1 MIWIK
6 ADAILAKPK
15 LQVVRMDDEA
25 LAIIKRCRFF
35 RGLSKDS
42 LDRLTQMTRIK
53 RFQRGETIF
62 QEGDPCPGIFIVG
75 QGAVRIY
82 KNSPTGKQHVLHL
95 VYEGMTFAEVAAI
108 GQFDCPANAEA
119 IQDTVCA
126 LLPQEKFLRAIH
138 NDHPLCLQLLASMS
152 DWVRHLV
159 GMLEDIVLRD
169 ATSRVARHLLRSD
182 LASERDSR
190 VPVLKRDLASHL
202 NLTSETLSRT
212 LRRLAEA
219 GLIETP
225 DPHQIEIINRTALED
240 VAAGLPPAE
249 FT

>member
-1 MIWIK
+1 MHE
-6 ADAILAKPK
+6 
-15 LQVVRMDDEA
+15 EA

-35 RGLSKDS
+35 HGLSKDS
-42 LDRLTQMTRIK
+42 LDRLSQMSRIK

-62 QEGDPCPGIFIVG
+62 REGEPCPGIFIVG

-82 KNSPTGKQHVLHL
+82 KNAPTGKQHVLHL

-108 GQFDCPANAEA
+108 GQFNCPADAEA
-119 IQDTVCA
+119 IQSTVCV
-126 LLPQEKFLRAIH
+126 LLPRDRFLREIR
-138 NDHPLCLQLLASMS
+138 NDHSLCLQLLASMS
-152 DWVRHLV
+152 HWVRHLV

-182 LASERDSR
+182 LAGEARDSR
-190 VPVLKRDLASHL
+190 APVLKRDLASHL

-212 LRRLAEA
+212 LRRLSEA

-225 DPHQIEIINRTALED
+225 DPHQIKIINRVALED
-240 VAAGLPPAE
+240 VAGGLPPAE